1 VRIGHVGTD
10 RATPDY
16 FSLSVGNLL
25 FGGSFTSRLN
35 LNLREENGFTY
46 GIRSRFGFRS
56 RPGPFSVSTSVGTD
70 VTAPAVGEIVKEL
83 VQLVEGGPTEEEVAA
98 ARDYA
103 AGVFG
108 LQLETAGQIASRIS
122 QLVVYGLPD
131 DYYHT
136 YRDRLRAVTTDEV
149 AAAMSVH
156 IRPQEVQVVVVG
168 DAGEIVAP
176 LESLDLGPVEV
187 VAAP

>member
-1 VRIGHVGTD
+1 M
-10 RATPDY
+10 
-16 FSLSVGNLL
+16 
-25 FGGSFTSRLN
+25 
-35 LNLREENGFTY
+35 
-46 GIRSRFGFRS
+46 
-56 RPGPFSVSTSVGTD
+56 
-70 VTAPAVGEIVKEL
+70 KEL

>member
-1 VRIGHVGTD
+1 MWARD

-16 FSLSVGNLL
+16 FPLSVANVL

-35 LNLREENGFTY
+35 LNLREKNGFTY
-46 GIRSRFGFRS
+46 GVRSRFAFRS

-70 VTAPAVGEIVKEL
+70 VTAPAVREIVREL
-83 VQLVEGGPTEEEVAA
+83 EQLVEGGPTDDEVAA
-98 ARDYA
+98 ARDYG

-122 QLVVYGLPD
+122 QLVVYGLAD

-149 AAAMSVH
+149 AAAVTAH
-156 IRPQEVQVVVVG
+156 IRPDEVQVVVVG
-168 DAGEIVAP
+168 DAEQIVAP
-176 LESLDLGPVEV
+176 LEALDLGPVEV
-187 VAAP
+187 APES